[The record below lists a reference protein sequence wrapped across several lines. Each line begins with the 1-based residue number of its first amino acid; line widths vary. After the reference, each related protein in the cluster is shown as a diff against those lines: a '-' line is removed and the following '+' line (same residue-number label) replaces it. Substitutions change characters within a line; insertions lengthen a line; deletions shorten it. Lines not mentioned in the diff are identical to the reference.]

1 MQRILAP
8 MIVLLLAFSFPAL
21 AQDLNLTAACVEDF
35 DPTVDYFPNKV
46 ELTDAAGFEV
56 EYFNNYKVVRTLTPY
71 PGAPEPFEYVLV
83 QCGTPAP
90 DGYAGA
96 QMVEVPVD
104 SFVALSTTQ
113 LPHLKDLGHLDSL
126 VGMDTYGYQSVNTP
140 EAVAMIEAGEVI
152 EVGSGASINVE
163 VMLDLEPDV
172 VMANGFDPSTDAHPV
187 LMDAGVFTA
196 INSEWLEPTLLG
208 RAEWIKF
215 TALFFNEEALASDV
229 YDHIVAEYEAVSE
242 LAAAVPDDERLTVL
256 WNSFSSYSDSW
267 IIPGQQTWVG
277 ELLADAGVNYVLM
290 DEVPE
295 GSQDFSFEAVF
306 DAGFDA
312 PVWITNTYLV
322 NTADDLLTQDERYAD
337 FVAFQTG
344 NAYNDTARVNAYGGN
359 DFWETGVTNPHLILQ
374 DLVSIFYPDLLP
386 DHELMFYRPLE

>member
-152 EVGSGASINVE
+152 EVGSGASINVR
-163 VMLDLEPDV
+163 
-172 VMANGFDPSTDAHPV
+172 G
-187 LMDAGVFTA
+187 
-196 INSEWLEPTLLG
+196 
-208 RAEWIKF
+208 
-215 TALFFNEEALASDV
+215 EA
-229 YDHIVAEYEAVSE
+229 Y
-242 LAAAVPDDERLTVL
+242 
-256 WNSFSSYSDSW
+256 
-267 IIPGQQTWVG
+267 
-277 ELLADAGVNYVLM
+277 
-290 DEVPE
+290 
-295 GSQDFSFEAVF
+295 
-306 DAGFDA
+306 
-312 PVWITNTYLV
+312 
-322 NTADDLLTQDERYAD
+322 
-337 FVAFQTG
+337 
-344 NAYNDTARVNAYGGN
+344 
-359 DFWETGVTNPHLILQ
+359 ILQ
-374 DLVSIFYPDLLP
+374 FRRHFFQSISRVFPDITAFGDLVRFAKHL
-386 DHELMFYRPLE
+386 